1 MKMIYK
7 TTSGEEIRFDD
18 FHKSTDNSEKP
29 WAAICSGCR
38 AKYVK
43 ELKEA
48 SVSID
53 TLEKGIIF
61 KTQIPMKELGKMTEK
76 KFKELKI
83 SCMQRGVYL

>member
-43 ELKEA
+43 
-48 SVSID
+48 
-53 TLEKGIIF
+53 
-61 KTQIPMKELGKMTEK
+61 
-76 KFKELKI
+76 
-83 SCMQRGVYL
+83 

>member
-1 MKMIYK
+1 MYYSTYLKQWC
-7 TTSGEEIRFDD
+7 SSEIDLSIID
-18 FHKSTDNSEKP
+18 
-29 WAAICSGCR
+29 
-38 AKYVK
+38 
-43 ELKEA
+43 
-48 SVSID
+48 ID

>member
-29 WAAICSGCR
+29 WAAICSGCH

-43 ELKEA
+43 ELEEA
-48 SVSID
+48 SVSRCPASSEI
-53 TLEKGIIF
+53 
-61 KTQIPMKELGKMTEK
+61 
-76 KFKELKI
+76 
-83 SCMQRGVYL
+83 CGV